1 MCLKESSGAHTCRK
15 CGRNVHAICGHA
27 IKDGGGEEIEGYG
40 VNICCTICF
49 NIENAEENKR
59 QSKSNLETQAKKMK
73 MDTDK
78 KFPPASLGDTVR
90 VPIPDVDK
98 GRGDPRNVLAVVMNV
113 TEDGFYRLGTER
125 GILNQLYA
133 RSQFSVCQK
142 DLLKVEDVP
151 DHEIPLR
158 SAATAQSTGTGQGFL
173 RCMCKTKCQNYKC
186 LCLKKKIKCNSK
198 CHSSLPCC
206 NK

>member
-1 MCLKESSGAHTCRK
+1 
-15 CGRNVHAICGHA
+15 
-27 IKDGGGEEIEGYG
+27 
-40 VNICCTICF
+40 
-49 NIENAEENKR
+49 
-59 QSKSNLETQAKKMK
+59 

-142 DLLKVEDVP
+142 GLLKVEDVP
-151 DHEIPLR
+151 GHEIPLR

-173 RCMCKTKCQNYKC
+173 RCMCKTKCQNNKC